1 MVNIVGAVFLRPDQ
15 VIGCKNHAPSPQ
27 FYPFFI
33 FLNFIGISRKNVLS
47 PRLYLFC
54 SIPLIFYNIIGKTP
68 GKRSPICKRLR

>member
-33 FLNFIGISRKNVLS
+33 FLNFIGISRKNVLFNS
-47 PRLYLFC
+47 PNFLQYYRK
-54 SIPLIFYNIIGKTP
+54 NARKTFP
-68 GKRSPICKRLR
+68 DL